1 MVHLQ
6 LLSTPPR
13 GDAVTFGYRPES
25 VYLKGTRTPRIG
37 YTLRRTSH
45 AIHRVV
51 RDAGKHH
58 KPQRGDGS
66 HRLRLRRPYRGWVE
80 IGTHASTGCTRGYM
94 PAPLP
99 GLLARLSGAIW
110 CRRIHR
116 MNRTEHSLVLMGVRV
131 SG

>member
-1 MVHLQ
+1 MHTV
-6 LLSTPPR
+6 P
-13 GDAVTFGYRPES
+13 AVGGS
-25 VYLKGTRTPRIG
+25 VVIQIG
-37 YTLRRTSH
+37 SKRSMSIGRRSAPAGAQAGSH

-51 RDAGKHH
+51 CDAVKHP

-66 HRLRLRRPYRGWVE
+66 HRLRLRRPFRGWVD
-80 IGTHASTGCTRGYM
+80 IGTQASTGCTRGYM
-94 PAPLP
+94 PEPLP